1 MTLTF
6 DRNDALDPFGDP
18 LYPSEIV
25 TVNRDDV
32 GCSYDIPG
40 AHASSTSN
48 PHEHIQSAVDRI
60 RQLRF

>member
-18 LYPSEIV
+18 LYPSKI
-25 TVNRDDV
+25 VNRDDV

-40 AHASSTSN
+40 AHASNTSN
-48 PHEHIQSAVDRI
+48 AHERIQSAVDRI